1 MQASKKTKGNQAHS
15 KSAYQVGD
23 KVQWKWLGRLIV
35 GSVEQIFTETV
46 IQEIKGKQI
55 KRKGSQDNPA
65 YLVKSAAG
73 NLALK
78 LQSELTPSN
87 TNHAASVV
95 PKMFS

>member
-1 MQASKKTKGNQAHS
+1 MDNT
-15 KSAYQVGD
+15 AYQVGD
-23 KVQWKWLGRLIV
+23 KVQWKWLGRPIV
-35 GSVEQIFTETV
+35 GTVEQIFTDTV

-78 LQSELTPSN
+78 LQSELVPSS
-87 TNHAASVV
+87 TNHPASVV